1 MISRQLRY
9 IVYGSS
15 NLTLKKDE
23 LSAYGSGAAASE
35 DDSDVQTVMR
45 TTKPSSA
52 LPFHFLLR
60 PISSMKGLT
69 YCTEG
74 SLREGVGLYKA
85 PLMCEHVE
93 DGGWLSTE
101 VPQAVI
107 DAMYV
112 QASLVSGVQEYVLL
126 KTVVAKL
133 VKGKNEAG
141 VQ

>member
-1 MISRQLRY
+1 
-9 IVYGSS
+9 
-15 NLTLKKDE
+15 
-23 LSAYGSGAAASE
+23 
-35 DDSDVQTVMR
+35 
-45 TTKPSSA
+45 
-52 LPFHFLLR
+52 
-60 PISSMKGLT
+60 
-69 YCTEG
+69 
-74 SLREGVGLYKA
+74 
-85 PLMCEHVE
+85 MCEHVE

-112 QASLVSGVQEYVLL
+112 QASLVGGVQEYVLL